1 MRWNLEKDLSLIR
14 KEFPILERCVYL
26 ISNSLGA
33 VPKQASDALSR
44 YYHLW
49 AEEGVDAWKK
59 EWWNLSRKVG
69 NQVASL
75 IGAGEDEVTM
85 MTNATLCHW
94 AALSTEFGRTQEKRK
109 KIIMTDHDF
118 PSIVYAI
125 SKISKFMDWKLE
137 IVGSDGQPGIDVEKI
152 LERLDETTL
161 FVATSHVHFK
171 SAYIQDIKKIAA
183 KAHKVGARTLI
194 DGYHAPG
201 VVPVD
206 IKELEVDF
214 YIGGC
219 LKWLCGG
226 PGNAFLYTRP
236 ELARNLQPQLT
247 GWFAHKTPFLFSPK
261 MEYAQGAYK
270 FMSGTPPV
278 PCLYTASVGLEIVKK
293 IGISQIRRKSISQT
307 QPIIRKARERDY
319 HLFTPEKDEVR
330 GGAVSVHLP
339 HTFQVKQAL
348 EQREVKIDF
357 RKGQEAEPDIIRIGP
372 HFYTTDEE
380 IDTLFSKIDAI
391 YESGEYKN
399 FPEEITHVT

>member
-1 MRWNLEKDLSLIR
+1 MNWNLEKDLSLIR
-14 KEFPILERCVYL
+14 KEFPILERCIYL

-33 VPKQASDALSR
+33 VPKQASDALNR

-49 AEEGVDAWKK
+49 ATEGVDAWKK
-59 EWWNLSRKVG
+59 EWWDLSRKVG
-69 NQVASL
+69 NQMASL

-85 MTNATLCHW
+85 ITNATHCHW
-94 AALSTEFGRTQEKRK
+94 AVLSTEFNRTQDKRK

-125 SKISKFMDWKLE
+125 SKISKFMGWKLE
-137 IVGSDGQPGIDVEKI
+137 IVESFGQPSIDVEKI
-152 LERLDETTL
+152 LERMDETTL
-161 FVATSHVHFK
+161 FVATSHVYFK
-171 SAYIQDIKKIAA
+171 SAFIQDIKKIAA
-183 KAHKVGARTLI
+183 KAVQVGARTLI

-201 VVPVD
+201 VIPVD
-206 IKELEVDF
+206 VKELKVDF

-226 PGNAFLYTRP
+226 PGNAFLYIRP
-236 ELARNLQPQLT
+236 DLAENLQPQLT
-247 GWFAHKTPFLFSPK
+247 GWFAHKTPFLFSSK
-261 MEYAQGAYK
+261 MEFAPGAYK

-278 PCLYTASVGLEIVKK
+278 PCLYTASAGLGIINK
-293 IGISQIRRKSISQT
+293 IGISSIRRKSISQT
-307 QPIIRKARERDY
+307 QSIIRKAKERDY
-319 HLFTPEKDEVR
+319 RLFTPEKDEVR

-348 EQREVKIDF
+348 EHQEVKVDF
-357 RKGQEAEPDIIRIGP
+357 RKGQEAEPDVIRIGP

-380 IDTLFSKIDAI
+380 IHALFRKIDAI
-391 YESGEYKN
+391 YESGEHKD